1 MQNKF
6 EQQYRHVNGIYTVY
20 SQDRIDDAQKDI
32 DEYLRLKEKVK
43 QYGGIKM
50 GKYKRYIEEQDDKT
64 WKDIAK
70 LCRESEAVDEVLFH
84 VDIMMTKGQMFL
96 PIGYTWTEFEEQ
108 VRDLWDEIWE
118 DYKQEVHNENEQA
131 ETEN

>member
-1 MQNKF
+1 
-6 EQQYRHVNGIYTVY
+6 
-20 SQDRIDDAQKDI
+20 
-32 DEYLRLKEKVK
+32 
-43 QYGGIKM
+43 M
-50 GKYKRYIEEQDDKT
+50 GRYKRYIEEQDDKT

-108 VRDLWDEIWE
+108 VRELWDEIWE